1 MNPQNRQ
8 LQEIVARAEGEIGQA
23 ANLHDLQLVKSR
35 WLGKKSELQGLMKLL
50 GGLPKEERP
59 AFGQRVNQAKSQV
72 GACVRLREETLKEA
86 DYLRTLEERRLDI
99 TMPGR
104 RRQAGALHPIT
115 LATRFIEDVCI
126 SMGFEVAEGPD
137 IEDEYHNFD
146 ALNTPDDHPARDLS
160 DTFYIE
166 DDVLLRTQT
175 STVQIRVMETHK
187 PPIRI
192 IAPGRCYRNDNDASH
207 SPVFS
212 QLEALVVD
220 KGVTFADF
228 RDTVDI
234 FTKRVFG
241 EQIES
246 RFRPHFFPFTEPS
259 AELDILCSACKGSG
273 CNVCKGSGWLELGG
287 AGMVDPNVF
296 RACGIDP
303 EVYSG
308 YAFGFGIERV
318 AMLLLGIPDMR
329 MLFENDV
336 RMLRQFRSY
345 KGVHQGSGASS

>member
-1 MNPQNRQ
+1 MIPKEHSER
-8 LQEIVARAEGEIGQA
+8 LQEIVARAEGEVGSA
-23 ANLHDLQLVKSR
+23 FSLADLQLVKSR
-35 WLGKKSELQGLMKLL
+35 WLGKKSELQGMLKLL
-50 GGLPKEERP
+50 GDLPREERP
-59 AFGQRVNQAKSQV
+59 AFGQVVNEAKARVEGLLADKE
-72 GACVRLREETLKEA
+72 AMLREAEYQRELVQ
-86 DYLRTLEERRLDI
+86 RRVDI

-104 RRQAGALHPIT
+104 RRLAGALHPIT
-115 LATRFIEDVCI
+115 QATRIIEDVCI
-126 SMGFEVAEGPD
+126 SMGFDIAEGPD
-137 IEDEYHNFD
+137 IDDEYHNFD
-146 ALNTPDDHPARDLS
+146 ALNTPADHPARDLS

-166 DDVLLRTQT
+166 GDVLLRTQT
-175 STVQIRVMETHK
+175 STVQIRTMETHK

-192 IAPGRCYRNDNDASH
+192 ISPGRCYRNDNDASH

-212 QLEALVVD
+212 QMEALVVD
-220 KGVTFADF
+220 RGVTFADF
-228 RDTVDI
+228 RDTIDI
-234 FTKRVFG
+234 FIKRVFG

-259 AELDILCSACKGSG
+259 AELDILCSACKGAG

-308 YAFGFGIERV
+308 FAFGFGIERV

-329 MLFENDV
+329 LLFENDV
-336 RMLRQFRSY
+336 RMLRQFR
-345 KGVHQGSGASS
+345 